1 MNRPPAEVTIRALER
16 RDIEPV
22 LAIQVGL
29 PQISQWSAAD
39 YDLASQEG
47 TAGWV
52 AEAAGKVAGFIVARQ
67 VADEA
72 EILNLAVHVFNRRDG
87 IGTLL
92 LRAAIDWVAGRGS
105 KRVYLEVRAS
115 NRVAL
120 KFYEHHSF
128 LALGRRTKY
137 YASPTEDALV
147 LASDLE
153 QP

>member
-1 MNRPPAEVTIRALER
+1 VSRRPAEVTIRALER
-16 RDIEPV
+16 RDIDAV

-39 YDLASQEG
+39 YDLASRQG

-52 AEAAGKVAGFIVARQ
+52 AEAEGKLAGFVVVRQ

-92 LRAAIDWVAGRGS
+92 LGAAIDWVAGRGTT
-105 KRVYLEVRAS
+105 RVYLEVRAS

-120 KFYEHHSF
+120 KFYEHHRF
-128 LALGRRTKY
+128 LAVGRRAKY
-137 YASPTEDALV
+137 YASPIDDALV
-147 LASDLE
+147 LATDLE
-153 QP
+153 QR